1 MITTVEITKDLPG
14 TLASKWASTDFELS
28 ITELHGDLRGFL
40 SQEEL
45 TSLESEYIASELY
58 QSDKEVAVPGEFLE
72 KINAIVAIN
81 TDAFSYTT
89 DPFAFMNLVAVC
101 NDLPAPHHKVQLFAP
116 HQISR
121 TLSAVNEITPKD
133 MNFNTLEFSDTVL
146 DYIFECYKFNSFYFL
161 DRRLSRHQ
169 ELFLSE
175 TSFRK
180 AKRKVF
186 LDIYSYTPD
195 LDSIILKVP
204 IEKLKASLKEDKK
217 NTTKVLK
224 QIGDVL
230 TEIDMQELS
239 DLLKANLI
247 RYVLY
252 GTYDKFY
259 DYL

>member
-1 MITTVEITKDLPG
+1 MNTVDITKDLPDS
-14 TLASKWASTDFELS
+14 LATKWASMDFELS
-28 ITELHGDLRGFL
+28 ITELHDDLSGFL

-45 TSLESEYIASELY
+45 TSLESEYIASELKQTDP
-58 QSDKEVAVPGEFLE
+58 QSVIPGEFLE

-81 TDAFSYTT
+81 TDTFSYTT

-101 NDLPAPHHKVQLFAP
+101 NDLPAPHYKVQLFAP

-121 TLSAVNEITPKD
+121 TLSAVNEITPKSMD
-133 MNFNTLEFSDTVL
+133 FNSLEFSDSVL
-146 DYIFECYKFNSFYFL
+146 DYIFECYRFNSFYFL

-186 LDIYSYTPD
+186 MDIYAYTPD
-195 LDSIILKVP
+195 LDAIILKVKVS
-204 IEKLKASLKEDKK
+204 ELKASLKEDKK
-217 NTTKVLK
+217 NTKKVLK
-224 QIGDVL
+224 QIEEVL
-230 TEIDMQELS
+230 TEIDLQELS
-239 DLLKANLI
+239 ELLKANLI
-247 RYVLY
+247 RYVIY